1 MHEGSF
7 GRQGSP
13 VSERCRVTRIEFRR
27 LSPCRKGLDPIYGK
41 GLRVGVLCAPKEFS
55 IYHVADDIEFIA

>member
-1 MHEGSF
+1 
-7 GRQGSP
+7 
-13 VSERCRVTRIEFRR
+13 VTRIEFRR